1 MRKLL
6 YILLVCN
13 LLGCKALRT
22 TDTVKTNTQF
32 FESEKRVEYAPGD
45 KVFYAIPQI
54 PKERPKSQTVQTK
67 GDNGAVLNTRFD
79 DKGEVQEITCECP
92 EIKKQNDILR
102 ALLEE
107 EKRKQTESTKETK
120 GIDINIIVIAAMAFV
135 FLYLDKR
142 T

>member
-1 MRKLL
+1 MKKWLCIFWIFSLCGCSMLRK
-6 YILLVCN
+6 VD
-13 LLGCKALRT
+13 R
-22 TDTVKTNTQF
+22 TDTKTQF

-67 GDNGAVLNTRFD
+67 GDNGATLNTRFND
-79 DKGEVQEITCECP
+79 QGEVEDITCECP

-107 EKRKQTESTKETK
+107 EKRKTTEATKETK
-120 GIDINIIVIAAMAFV
+120 GININIIVIAAMALV

>member
-1 MRKLL
+1 MRILL
-6 YILLVCN
+6 IILLVISLVSCK
-13 LLGCKALRT
+13 LLRN

-32 FESEKRVEYAPGD
+32 YESEKRVEYAPGD

-54 PKERPKSQTVQTK
+54 PKDRPKSQTVQTK
-67 GDNGAVLNTRFD
+67 GESGAVINTRFN
-79 DKGEVQEITCECP
+79 DKGEVQDITCECP

-102 ALLEE
+102 ALLQE

-120 GIDINIIVIAAMAFV
+120 GININIIVIAALAFV

>member
-1 MRKLL
+1 MLRK
-6 YILLVCN
+6 VD
-13 LLGCKALRT
+13 R
-22 TDTVKTNTQF
+22 TDTKTQF

-67 GDNGAVLNTRFD
+67 GDNGATLNTRFND
-79 DKGEVQEITCECP
+79 QGEVEDITCECP

-107 EKRKQTESTKETK
+107 EKRKTTEATKETK
-120 GIDINIIVIAAMAFV
+120 GININIIVIAAMALV

>member
-1 MRKLL
+1 MR
-6 YILLVCN
+6 N
-13 LLGCKALRT
+13 
-22 TDTVKTNTQF
+22 TDTQRTSTQF
-32 FESEKRVEYAPGD
+32 FETEKRVEYAPGD

-67 GDNGAVLNTRFD
+67 GDNGAILNTRFD

-107 EKRKQTESTKETK
+107 EKRKKTESTKETT
-120 GIDINIIVIAAMAFV
+120 GININIIIIAALAFV